1 MLVVDPLLAAG
12 VDGELCAEAEAD
24 DDDSVRLVVLGIAVV
39 VVDNNS

>member
-1 MLVVDPLLAAG
+1 VLVVDPLFAAG

-24 DDDSVRLVVLGIAVV
+24 DDDSVVLGKAVV